1 MSLILPGNVASA
13 LPTGFNV
20 DNSCRFND
28 GDSAYIYRDLGTS
41 TAGSGKKFTFSVWV
55 KRSTITNADQ
65 FILSCGVAASNHLV
79 DLFFQSDDT
88 LKFRLIYNNTLYGNL
103 TTNAVYRDTASWMHI
118 VINMDTTQGT
128 AADRTS
134 MYVNGTKITSFSAS
148 TRPNQDSTFTVNN
161 HTVNSQRISLGRNED
176 GTTGYFDGYM
186 AEAIWIDGTTYAAS
200 NFGEY
205 DEDSPQIWIPK
216 DCKDDLTF
224 GTHGSYLN
232 FQDSGDLDDDEC
244 GNGLDF
250 TATNLAATDQ
260 MTDSPT
266 NNACTMNPLDNHYG
280 SQTYSEGNLQIASPS
295 GNASSPHSTF
305 GLTSGMW
312 YAEAKLSA
320 QGANQTLIGISS
332 NQSTQADFHLGRGAT
347 SYGLY
352 SSSGAWYTNNGS
364 ANAYGVS
371 YTTNDIIGIYLDLD
385 NNKLYFAKNGTIM
398 NSGTGIS
405 ITDPASTEL
414 GFYFFSGMQWDNA
427 TSATWQWNFGGGSI
441 NAISSGNT
449 DANGYGNFE
458 YDPSDGGSSSFDSA
472 AKNFLAVNSKNLGSD
487 GG

>member
-1 MSLILPGNVASA
+1 MPLILPGNVASA

-55 KRSTITNADQ
+55 KRSTISNTDQ

-88 LKFRLIYNNTLYGNL
+88 LKARLIYGNTLYGNL

-161 HTVNSQRISLGRNED
+161 NTVNSQRISLGRNED

-205 DEDSPQIWIPK
+205 DEDSPQIWKPK

-232 FQDSGDLDDDEC
+232 FQDSGDLDDDES

-250 TATNLAATDQ
+250 TATNLTATDQ
-260 MTDSPT
+260 TTDTPT
-266 NNACTMNPLDNHYG
+266 NNFCTLNPLIYTPNPP
-280 SQTYSEGNLQIASPS
+280 TFSEGNTKFVKSTTGVGHGSDTIGTMGVKS
-295 GNASSPHSTF
+295 GKWYWEMKTVSSTSFQAGMIGDNHNNANSN
-305 GLTSGMW
+305 GD
-312 YAEAKLSA
+312 
-320 QGANQTLIGISS
+320 IGGS
-332 NQSTQADFHLGRGAT
+332 NIHIVIPDNTWGDNKN
-347 SYGLY
+347 
-352 SSSGAWYTNNGS
+352 NNGTTTSITLSYS
-364 ANAYGVS
+364 AN
-371 YTTNDIIGIYLDLD
+371 DIFGFAHDLD
-385 NNKLYFAKNGTIM
+385 NGKWYFHINGTYHDSGDPTSGS
-398 NSGTGIS
+398 SGTGS
-405 ITDPASTEL
+405 LGNITTGTL
-414 GFYFFSGMQWDNA
+414 FYLPYA
-427 TSATWQWNFGGGSI
+427 GGGSYNHQHTFEFNFG
-441 NAISSGNT
+441 NAPFSISSGNA

-458 YDPSDGGSSSFDSA
+458 YAVPSGYYA
-472 AKNFLAVNSKNLGSD
+472 LCTKNLAEYG
-487 GG
+487 